1 MSAADLNVVLLGA
14 TGVLLAALAAVRLL
28 AGAGLPTLLVFLA
41 IGLAIGESGLGL
53 QFEDA
58 ELTQV
63 LGSVAL
69 AMILAEGGWTTDL
82 AVVRPV
88 ARLAA
93 VLATV
98 GVFISVAVT
107 GGLVYLL
114 LDVDVRTAIL
124 LGAVVSS
131 TDAAAVFAVLRRMPV
146 RGRLRA
152 VVEAESGFNDPPVII
167 LVTVVTSSA
176 WSEAGIVGVGGQV
189 LYQLVT
195 GAVVGLLVARAGQW
209 VLARSALPSSGLYPL
224 ATVAILF
231 LAFAAAGV
239 AGASPFL
246 AIYVAGVTLGNARLP
261 HRGTTTGFVE
271 SLGWLAQIGLFV
283 LLGLLASPARL
294 LEALPT
300 ALVVGAVL
308 TFVARPLSVVLCAT
322 PFRVPWRDQA
332 FISWAGLRGA
342 VPIVLATIPVAV
354 GLPGAERVFDVVFLL
369 VVVFTLVQGP
379 TLPRVARRLAV
390 AEPEAP
396 RDVAIESAPLDAL
409 DAMLVQFS
417 VGPGSRLSGVEL
429 GELRL
434 PTGSVVS
441 LLLREGEVIV
451 PGPTT
456 VLRAGDHALVA
467 TSHGNRPAVE
477 ERLRAVS
484 RAGRLAGWYDSPT
497 RPPTRAAHGN
507 T

>member
-28 AGAGLPTLLVFLA
+28 SGAGLPTLLVFLA

-82 AVVRPV
+82 KVVRPV
-88 ARLAA
+88 AWLAG

-98 GVFISVAVT
+98 GVFLSVAVT

-176 WSEAGIVGVGGQV
+176 WTDAGVAGVGGQV

-195 GAVVGLLVARAGQW
+195 GAAVGLVVARAGQW

-224 ATVAILF
+224 ATVAIAF
-231 LAFAAAGV
+231 LAYAAAGV

-246 AIYVAGVTLGNARLP
+246 AIYVAGLTLGNARLP

-271 SLGWLAQIGLFV
+271 SLAWLAQIGLFV
-283 LLGLLASPARL
+283 LLGLLASPSRL

-322 PFRVPWRDQA
+322 PFRVPWREQA

-342 VPIVLATIPVAV
+342 VPIVLATIPMAV

-379 TLPRVARRLAV
+379 TLPWAARRLGV

-396 RDVAIESAPLDAL
+396 RDVSIESAPLEAL
-409 DAMLVQFS
+409 DATLVQFS
-417 VGPGSRLSGVEL
+417 VGPGSRLTGVEV

-441 LLLREGEVIV
+441 LLLRDGEVIV
-451 PGPTT
+451 PGPAT
-456 VLRAGDHALVA
+456 VLRVGDHALVA
-467 TSHGNRPAVE
+467 TSRRDRETVE

-484 RAGRLAGWYDSPT
+484 RSGRLAGWYDGAV
-497 RPPTRAAHGN
+497 RPVPAHGN